1 MHPRLPHTDQ
11 CMLDKCHTN
20 TTLHDMNVLMDAD
33 CLIKLTKAQLKE
45 EVCAAFDVTVP
56 ARVIEEVMVAPDQHP
71 ECAVIQR
78 NLERGLLAGLPDA
91 KHHARGDEAL
101 LAVSGDS
108 GEFAAIASD
117 DKRFI
122 RQLRLLGKPYLTP
135 AVMVLWMV
143 KHGRLQADAGLAA
156 LVRLAP
162 MISDAEVAL
171 VRIRL
176 QSMPE
181 GGG

>member
-1 MHPRLPHTDQ
+1 
-11 CMLDKCHTN
+11 
-20 TTLHDMNVLMDAD
+20 MNVLMDAD

-45 EVCAAFDVTVP
+45 EVCAEFEVTVP
-56 ARVIEEVMVAPDQHP
+56 ARVIEEVMVAPDLHP

-78 NLERGLLAGLPDA
+78 NLEGGLLASHPGS
-91 KHHARGDEAL
+91 KRHARGEEAL
-101 LAVSGDS
+101 LAASGD
-108 GEFAAIASD
+108 GREFAAIASD

-122 RQLRLLGKPYLTP
+122 RQLRLLGKPYFTP
-135 AVMVLWMV
+135 AVMLLWMV
-143 KHGRLQADAGLAA
+143 THGRIQADAGLAA

-176 QSMPE
+176 QSMRE
-181 GGG
+181 GS